1 MIKSEKVK
9 EIESEMKSVCA
20 DAKIVVSNRSA
31 VPGLRPETNGEAET
45 FVRQITGD
53 NGNHFVSYGTEAGQF
68 QERGYSAVIC
78 GPGDISVAHQPNEY
92 IETSQFELGQSFMKN
107 MIKKLS

>member
-1 MIKSEKVK
+1 MKANSE
-9 EIESEMKSVCA
+9 
-20 DAKIVVSNRSA
+20 DAKIIVSNRSA

-92 IETSQFELGQSFMKN
+92 IEKSQFELGLSFMKN
-107 MIKKLS
+107 MIEKLS